1 MLTLKAWWP
10 VQLHQGDKKMKKIL
24 LSPWL
29 ALVTLAVIVG
39 VRFADPSFVESVRL
53 RYFDQLVIAQPATD
67 IPVHT
72 VNIDED
78 ALDKYGQFPFPRTTY
93 ASIIEDLYKRNA
105 GLVVFNI
112 LMPETD
118 RFGGDTQL
126 AKVLERYP
134 TILPEVA
141 ATKGK
146 NKTFGSAV
154 QVVGADPSG
163 ALVEY
168 PGIIANVP
176 VLEERAAGVGVVNTF
191 PEIDGVVRRMPLL
204 IMSDNTIHPSL
215 ALETLR
221 VGVGDTKIQVKIT
234 DMGVEALR
242 VPKLSK
248 ITVDPLSRVWIDW
261 AQTPKEHSLVD
272 LPTDFNKEI
281 VIVGLSA
288 AGLVNPVSTAKG
300 EVWPQYLQAS
310 LLGTMLNGKT
320 IQRPGYADDL
330 EILAILVAGVGLL
343 LLTRWMYVGI
353 GTMLGLA
360 VVSIYGSMWAYAN
373 YSILF
378 DITAF
383 VFGIVLVGLHA
394 YVVKFLDEFF
404 QKSQIKKQ
412 FGSYVNPVIV
422 ERLQKDP
429 SFIKLG
435 GEKKDLTIIM
445 SDMRNFTGLGET
457 YGDDVVA
464 FTQTM
469 NRYMTAIAEP
479 ILRNNGCLIKF
490 IGDASLH
497 VHGAPIQEEQDPD
510 HVLAAVRTGLEML
523 HAVEMFNIELTKE
536 GKPLVGCGLGINT
549 GPTLIGN
556 IGSKDRF
563 GYDVLGDSVSLTAR
577 LEGQTKN
584 YGVLIIISEFTQ
596 ARVGD
601 NYFTIPLDCI
611 AVKGKNV
618 GVNIFTVFYN
628 PDVTVAADW
637 IMAREHH
644 ELMLE
649 YYRRQQW
656 DKAIELCKELTGE
669 FDGKMDHYYELWI
682 DRIADMRARDLPTDW
697 DGTYRATSK

>member
-1 MLTLKAWWP
+1 
-10 VQLHQGDKKMKKIL
+10 MKKIL

-29 ALVTLAVIVG
+29 ALITLALLAGI
-39 VRFADPSFVESVRL
+39 RFADPAFVESVRL
-53 RYFDQLVIAQPATD
+53 RYFDQLIISQPAEQ

-72 VNIDED
+72 VNIDE
-78 ALDKYGQFPFPRTTY
+78 ATLDKYGQFPFPRNLY
-93 ASIIEDLYKRNA
+93 ADIIKDLYARNA
-105 GLVVFNI
+105 GLVVFNV
-112 LMPETD
+112 LMPEGD
-118 RFGGDTQL
+118 RFNQDAKL
-126 AKVLERYP
+126 AQVLEKYP
-134 TILPEVA
+134 VILPEIA
-141 ATKGK
+141 STKGK

-154 QVVGADPSG
+154 QAVGKDPQG
-163 ALVEY
+163 QFVEY

-176 VLEERAAGVGVVNTF
+176 VLQERAAGVGVANTF
-191 PEIDGVVRRMPLL
+191 PELDGVVRRMPLL
-204 IMSDNTIHPSL
+204 IASEETIHPAV

-221 VGVGDTKIQVKIT
+221 VASRDTKIQVKIG
-234 DMGVEALR
+234 DLGVEAIR
-242 VPKLSK
+242 IPKSSR
-248 ITVDPLSRVWIDW
+248 INVDPLSRVWIDW
-261 AQTPKEHSLVD
+261 SQTPTEHSLAN
-272 LPTDFNKEI
+272 LPKDFEGSI
-281 VIVGLSA
+281 VVVGLSA
-288 AGLVNPVSTAKG
+288 AGLVQPVATAKG
-300 EVWPQYLQAS
+300 EVWPQYMQAS
-310 LLGTMLNGKT
+310 LMGTMLNGKS
-320 IQRPGYADDL
+320 IQRPSYADDL
-330 EILAILVAGVGLL
+330 EVAGLVVVGLL
-343 LLTRWMYVGI
+343 LIFLMRWAYVGLAA
-353 GTMLGLA
+353 TVA
-360 VVSIYGSMWAYAN
+360 VVGAIIGGSIYAYSH
-373 YSILF
+373 YLFLF
-378 DITAF
+378 DSTFFA
-383 VFGIVLVGLHA
+383 VGTVLVALHA
-394 YVVKFLDEFF
+394 YMVKFLSEYL
-404 QKSQIKKQ
+404 QKSAIKKQ

-435 GEKKDLTIIM
+435 GEKKDLSIIM

-464 FTQTM
+464 FTNTM

-601 NYFTIPLDCI
+601 HYFTIPLDCI
-611 AVKGKNV
+611 AVKGKTV

-628 PDVTVAADW
+628 PDATVAADW
-637 IMAREHH
+637 ISAREHH

-649 YYRRQQW
+649 YYRKQEW
-656 DKAIELCKELTGE
+656 DKAIALCQELTGE
-669 FDGKMDHYYELWI
+669 FDGKMDDYYTLWQE
-682 DRIADMRARDLPTDW
+682 RIAEMRSRDLPADW

>member
-1 MLTLKAWWP
+1 MATPHKYLAINNS
-10 VQLHQGDKKMKKIL
+10 MKKIL

-29 ALVTLAVIVG
+29 ALVTLALLLL
-39 VRFADPSFVESVRL
+39 VRITDPAFVERVRL
-53 RYFDQLVIAQPATD
+53 SYFDQLITSQQAKDV
-67 IPVHT
+67 PVYT
-72 VNIDED
+72 VNIDE
-78 ALDKYGQFPFPRTTY
+78 ATLDKLGQFPFPRDMY
-93 ASIIEDLYKRNA
+93 ADIIKDLYKRDA
-105 GLVVFNI
+105 GLVVFNV
-112 LMPETD
+112 LMPEKD
-118 RFGGDTQL
+118 RFGKD
-126 AKVLERYP
+126 AVLGETLKKYP
-134 TILPEVA
+134 VVLPALGSE
-141 ATKGK
+141 KQK
-146 NKTFGSAV
+146 NTNHGTPA
-154 QVVGADPSG
+154 QVVGMDPKG
-163 ALVEY
+163 LVVEY
-168 PGIIANVP
+168 PGLINNVEP
-176 VLEERAAGVGVVNTF
+176 QESLAAGVGIVNTF
-191 PEIDGVVRRMPLL
+191 PEIDGVVRRMPMVILSQEQL
-204 IMSDNTIHPSL
+204 HPAL

-221 VGVGDTKIQVKIT
+221 VAAKDPKFQVKIS
-234 DMGVEALR
+234 DMGVEAVR
-242 VPKLSK
+242 VPKFGK
-248 ITVDPLSRVWIDW
+248 VPTDNEGRVWIDW
-261 AQTPKEHSLVD
+261 SATPREYSYMK
-272 LPTDFNKEI
+272 LPESFDGGI

-288 AGLVNPVSTAKG
+288 AGLANPVSTAKG
-300 EVWPQYLQAS
+300 EVWPQYLQGAVI
-310 LLGTMLNGKT
+310 GTMMTKSN
-320 IQRPGYADDL
+320 IQRPGYANDL
-330 EILAILVAGVGLL
+330 EIIAILAAGILL
-343 LLTRWMYVGI
+343 LFLTRWTYVG
-353 GTMLGLA
+353 LA
-360 VVSIYGSMWAYAN
+360 SVV
-373 YSILF
+373 
-378 DITAF
+378 
-383 VFGIVLVGLHA
+383 VLVGGGVAGSIYAYSNFLFLFDATAFAVGTTLVALHA
-394 YVVKFLDEFF
+394 YGIKFVSEFL

-523 HAVEMFNIELTKE
+523 HAVELFNIELEKE
-536 GKPLVGCGLGINT
+536 GKPKVGCGLGINT
-549 GPTLIGN
+549 GQTLIGN

-584 YGVLIIISEFTQ
+584 YGVLIIISESTQ

-601 NYFTIPLDCI
+601 AYFTLPLDCI
-611 AVKGKNV
+611 AVKGKTI

-628 PDVTVAADW
+628 PDDTVAEEW
-637 IMAREHH
+637 YSARKHH

-649 YYRRQQW
+649 NYRKQNW
-656 DKAIELCKELTGE
+656 DKAIELCQELTGK
-669 FDGKMDHYYELWI
+669 FYGNMDHYYELWI
-682 DRIADMRARDLPTDW
+682 ERIAEMRSRNLPTDW